1 MPAGSDPRD
10 RPAQAPTPPALPVR
24 FRPLGVRLM
33 AVVLA
38 VLMTVLVTGIWLSF
52 PPEVRASFT
61 LVQRLTLLLIA
72 LVAGGVAFALAR
84 SRIDADDTGL
94 TVVNGFREHRY
105 EWNQVV
111 AVTMRPGNPWAVLD
125 LSDGTSQGAMGIQ
138 GSDGE
143 RAKAQVHRLRALVD
157 ARAGTEPGPTGPD

>member
-1 MPAGSDPRD
+1 ME
-10 RPAQAPTPPALPVR
+10 RPQPPALPVR
-24 FRPLGVRLM
+24 FRPLGVRVV

-72 LVAGGVAFALAR
+72 LVAGAVALALAR
-84 SRIDADDTGL
+84 SRVDADDVGL
-94 TVVNGFREHRY
+94 TVVNGYRRHHY
-105 EWNQVV
+105 AWGQVV
-111 AVTMRPGNPWAVLD
+111 EVTMRPGSPWAVLD
-125 LSDGTSQGAMGIQ
+125 LSDGTSQAAMGIQ

-143 RAKAQVHRLRALVD
+143 RAKAQVRRLRALVD
-157 ARAGTEPGPTGPD
+157 ARAGTEPGPAGPG